1 MVAMVGGA
9 EQPRREIRPVFV
21 VGVPRSGTTWVQR
34 ILASHPQAWPLLETY
49 LFSRQIGLG
58 ALFRRLP
65 PPVPDDRGHELP
77 PPGIGRIFSRAELV
91 AELRAIAT
99 RWLGLASDPG
109 ATFVIEKSPWHLS
122 DVDLIAEVLPEAR
135 FVHVVRDGRDVAVSL
150 AAARRSWS
158 DYGGSR
164 ISAAVREAAQAWA
177 SGIEKGE
184 VARATPG
191 RRPLETRYE
200 EIHADRRAAFRRLF
214 DHAGMP
220 YDKAL
225 LERTLE
231 LTAFDRLPE
240 PRGEGRLYRG
250 GRVGDWRRSLGIA
263 QAWRFERLAGAT
275 LRETSYEDDPRWWLR
290 RPLRSHL

>member
-1 MVAMVGGA
+1 MSN
-9 EQPRREIRPVFV
+9 EPQIRPVFV

-58 ALFRRLP
+58 ALFQRLP
-65 PPVPDDRGHELP
+65 PPGLDAPDHGLP

-109 ATFVIEKSPWHLS
+109 AAFVIEKSPWHLS
-122 DVDLIAEVLPEAR
+122 DVDLIAEVLPDAR
-135 FVHVVRDGRDVAVSL
+135 FVHMVRDGRDVAVSL
-150 AAARRSWS
+150 VAARRSWS

-164 ISAAVREAAQAWA
+164 ISATVREGAQAWA
-177 SGIEKGE
+177 AGIEKGGL
-184 VARATPG
+184 ARAALG
-191 RRPLETRYE
+191 RRLLEIRYE

-214 DHAGMP
+214 DHCGMP
-220 YDKAL
+220 YDEGL

-231 LTAFDRLPE
+231 LTDFKRLPE

-250 GRVGDWRRSLGIA
+250 GRVGDWRQSLGLA
-263 QAWRFERLAGAT
+263 QAWRFERAAGTT
-275 LRETSYEDDPRWWLR
+275 LRDTGYEADPSWWMR
-290 RPLRSHL
+290 RPLRSRL